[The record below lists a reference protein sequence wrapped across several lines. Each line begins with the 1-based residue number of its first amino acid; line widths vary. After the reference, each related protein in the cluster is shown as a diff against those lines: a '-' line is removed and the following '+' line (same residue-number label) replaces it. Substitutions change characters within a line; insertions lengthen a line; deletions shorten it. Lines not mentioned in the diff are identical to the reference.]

1 MHTLT
6 LKINNDETWQQLLS
20 FIKRLPDGEVSV
32 QNMDVDQ
39 SLQNNW
45 DAMRKALPLL
55 KNLDLTREQPA
66 PQTRDLF

>member
-6 LKINNDETWQQLLS
+6 LKINNDETWQKLLT

-32 QNMDVDQ
+32 QNMDADQ

-55 KNLDLTREQPA
+55 KNLDLTREQPT